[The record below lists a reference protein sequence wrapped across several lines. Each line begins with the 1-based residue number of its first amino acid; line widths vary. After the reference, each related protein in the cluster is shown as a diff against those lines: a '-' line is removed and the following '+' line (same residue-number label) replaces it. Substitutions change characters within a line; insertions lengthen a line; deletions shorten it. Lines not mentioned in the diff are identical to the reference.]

1 MMTSDTLNQFIEGA
15 YGALTYSRYTEDPN
29 EVITAVIYEGVEKE
43 YSKKFRSKFDT
54 EQDFLEEVFKD
65 FYDEQTDQ
73 LDAIQESLPAEI
85 QLCYNDDCRSWKAQ
99 GEIQGYATIDCLNC
113 NQHKILYKQMPEI
126 TTSMWTRLQEEASSK

>member
-1 MMTSDTLNQFIEGA
+1 MMTSNTLDRFLEKS
-15 YGALTYSRYTEDPN
+15 YGALTYSRYSENPN

-73 LDAIQESLPAEI
+73 LDAIQESLPADI